1 MCVFNIMLEKDK
13 EEEEKGGEERVGGRE
28 RRKVRKRKEKMR
40 RRKEKEKLQPVAKV
54 LLQPMAISPK
64 V

>member
-1 MCVFNIMLEKDK
+1 M
-13 EEEEKGGEERVGGRE
+13 GGRE